1 MLGLEKWKDVN
12 EELISFLLIL

>member
-1 MLGLEKWKDVN
+1 MPGLEKWKDVN